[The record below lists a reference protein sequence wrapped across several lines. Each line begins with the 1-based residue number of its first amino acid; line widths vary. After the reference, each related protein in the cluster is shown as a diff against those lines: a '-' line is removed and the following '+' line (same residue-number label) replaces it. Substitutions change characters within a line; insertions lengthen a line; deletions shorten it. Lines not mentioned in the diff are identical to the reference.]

1 MAALWR
7 VFFSMLVIHRVT
19 RMSYSDRAMTT
30 EIFLLLQLDYY
41 LLCVPSQSLSVLF
54 MALCPLCHMLY
65 NTEYKESPVP
75 NEYLNWGFCRSDP
88 LLVKAWIATS
98 VSPICT
104 SQQSGPTFN

>member
-1 MAALWR
+1 
-7 VFFSMLVIHRVT
+7 MLVIHRVT

-65 NTEYKESPVP
+65 NTEYKESPV
-75 NEYLNWGFCRSDP
+75 LKR
-88 LLVKAWIATS
+88 
-98 VSPICT
+98 VSKLGIL
-104 SQQSGPTFN
+104 